1 MNVSIIFP
9 VRLSRWKRE
18 EYKMRYALVALL
30 FAPALAYGMTLD
42 DLTVGKTVNGP
53 DAKLDELKGKIVYV
67 EYWGTR

>member
-1 MNVSIIFP
+1 
-9 VRLSRWKRE
+9 
-18 EYKMRYALVALL
+18 MRYALVAML

-67 EYWGTR
+67 EYWGTH